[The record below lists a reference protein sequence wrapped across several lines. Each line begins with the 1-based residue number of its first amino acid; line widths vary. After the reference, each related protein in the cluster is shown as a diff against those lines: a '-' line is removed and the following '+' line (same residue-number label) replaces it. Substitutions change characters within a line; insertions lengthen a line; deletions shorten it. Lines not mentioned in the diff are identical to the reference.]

1 MPVFQKRSCV
11 NKKIG
16 RDDQVEKVVARG
28 SNPDI
33 RIRFGRRLGECWN
46 QRTARKALPANQGL
60 MKVKSETG
68 PNQRCGA
75 FDDRPSPCRAT
86 VNDHLQPRE
95 GGAIMSRDRE
105 GGSTS
110 G

>member
-60 MKVKSETG
+60 MKVKSETA
-68 PNQRCGA
+68 PNQRCGV
-75 FDDRPSPCRAT
+75 FDDRLRPYEAT
-86 VNDHLQPRE
+86 VNAPLQPRAV
-95 GGAIMSRDRE
+95 GAIMSRE
-105 GGSTS
+105 
-110 G
+110 